1 MRGRASE
8 AERYSAEVNA
18 SMLVWSAAGAAAGV
32 AAGRSHP
39 RRGREGLPPHRLEGE
54 RMTPPRPPAELSRF
68 GFLGPR
74 GTFTQMALDA
84 WSGADGREQVPYPSV
99 DAALEALRDGEI
111 DAAMVPIENSVEGG
125 VSATLDALAT
135 GEPLVVIAEVLVPIS
150 FVLCARP
157 GMPLGSL
164 RAIGTH
170 SHAWAQVRG
179 WMAEHLPDAAYVPT
193 MSTAAA
199 AATLGAPGEVMFD
212 AAVCAPV
219 AARNEGLDIL
229 AEDIGDNRAAVTR
242 FVLVARPGTMPM
254 PTGADKTTVVL
265 FQRDDHPGGLLEL
278 LEQFAVRGVN
288 LTRLE
293 SRPTGEGMGAYSF
306 SIDFEG
312 HLLDARVGE
321 TLMGLKRV
329 CAEVR
334 FVGSYPRADGVVA
347 GTRPGTSE
355 ADFDDARA
363 WLEQLR
369 R

>member
-1 MRGRASE
+1 
-8 AERYSAEVNA
+8 
-18 SMLVWSAAGAAAGV
+18 
-32 AAGRSHP
+32 
-39 RRGREGLPPHRLEGE
+39 
-54 RMTPPRPPAELSRF
+54 MTPPRSTADLSRF

-84 WSGADGREQVPYPSV
+84 WSGSHGREQVPYPSV
-99 DAALEALRDGEI
+99 DAALDALRAGDV

-135 GEPLVVIAEVLVPIS
+135 GEPLVVVGEVLVPIT

-157 GMPLGSL
+157 GMPLGSV

-179 WMAEHLPDAAYVPT
+179 WASAHLPGAAYVPT

-199 AATLGAPGEVMFD
+199 AATLGAAGEAMFD

-219 AARNEGLDIL
+219 AAQNEGLEVI
-229 AEDIGDNRAAVTR
+229 AADIGDNRAAVTR
-242 FVLVARPGTMPM
+242 FVLVSRPGTLPE

-312 HLLDARVGE
+312 HLQDARVGE

-329 CAEVR
+329 CADVR
-334 FVGSYPRADGVVA
+334 FVGSYPRADGVEA
-347 GTRPGTSE
+347 GSRAGTSE
-355 ADFDDARA
+355 ADFDAARA
-363 WLEQLR
+363 WLDDLR